1 MRIDSRYTVPA
12 RDDTASAIDH
22 FMLRRL
28 PKHARKAVLDPLRGT
43 EFLLRERLSL
53 MGDHQDVDRVKW
65 RELRRSADFDA

>member
-22 FMLRRL
+22 LMLKRL
-28 PKHARKAVLDPLRGT
+28 PKHARKAVLDPFRGT
-43 EFLLRERLSL
+43 EFVLRERLSL
-53 MGDHQDVDRVKW
+53 MGYYQDVDRVKR